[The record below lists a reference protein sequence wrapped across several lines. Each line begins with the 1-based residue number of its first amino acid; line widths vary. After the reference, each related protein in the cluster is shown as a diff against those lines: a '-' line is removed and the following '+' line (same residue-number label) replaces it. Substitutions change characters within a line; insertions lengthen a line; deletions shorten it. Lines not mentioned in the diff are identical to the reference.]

1 MSSPDPLERRTSPS
15 PPAAGQEVR
24 RSLRTL
30 GTIHQDLK
38 AHIFTITAPNSLAGT
53 VDHDLHRKRRAT
65 ISGFFSTA
73 SIRRLEPIMKADMAK
88 LLQRMR
94 EAAATQEV
102 LNFHYVLKA
111 CACDIITAYAF
122 GQSFDF
128 LGQEDFA
135 TPYIEAT
142 DIFHFFNHAMCHF
155 PIVGTALATAPDWL
169 IKAVFPGLTE
179 MWNKKT
185 VRCTPP
191 YG

>member
-1 MSSPDPLERRTSPS
+1 
-15 PPAAGQEVR
+15 
-24 RSLRTL
+24 
-30 GTIHQDLK
+30 
-38 AHIFTITAPNSLAGT
+38 
-53 VDHDLHRKRRAT
+53 
-65 ISGFFSTA
+65 
-73 SIRRLEPIMKADMAK
+73 MKADMAK

-94 EAAATQEV
+94 EAGATQEV

-128 LGQEDFA
+128 LGQKDFA
-135 TPYIEAT
+135 APYIEAT

-169 IKAVFPGLTE
+169 IKTVFPGLTE

-185 VRCTPP
+185 VRFTDVH
-191 YG
+191 GQSRKM